1 MNHETESTSQSDSML
16 MWILDAFGI
25 FLGMHFVPVII
36 MHYIIRSVGTTC
48 GPRVLIR
55 IESDDCGGVED

>member
-16 MWILDAFGI
+16 MWILD
-25 FLGMHFVPVII
+25 MHFVPVII